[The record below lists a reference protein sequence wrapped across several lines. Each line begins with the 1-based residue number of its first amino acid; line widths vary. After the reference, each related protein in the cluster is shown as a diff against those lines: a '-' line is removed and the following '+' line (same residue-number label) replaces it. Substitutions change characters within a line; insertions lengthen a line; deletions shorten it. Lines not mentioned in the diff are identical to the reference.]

1 MQSRA
6 SVTLGKTAP
15 RGTTATQKIGW
26 IVFGFGALYMAAV
39 GWLASWRVVPA
50 IREGGIENLSEPAFF
65 FIWTLSAPLGAILVA
80 IGAAL
85 AARVAH
91 RFVIGGSVVL
101 VASLALSTMVIS
113 EVLPPL
119 FGVGGGLIT
128 LFFLG
133 ALWDWARTRPA
144 LPGSEKAGTD
154 LRMVGHTFFVIAA
167 WYLCGLLGAPT
178 YALRPELAQEVGI
191 PEAAPGLATA
201 IMVYLVLGWAFTYF
215 GGRVA
220 LRDIRHDTP

>member
-1 MQSRA
+1 MMQSKT

-26 IVFGFGALYMAAV
+26 VVFGTGALYMAAV
-39 GWLASWRVVPA
+39 GWLASWWVVPA
-50 IREGGIENLSEPAFF
+50 IREGGIENVPGPAFF
-65 FIWTLSAPLGAILVA
+65 FIWTVSAPLGAILVA

-85 AARVAH
+85 AARVAC
-91 RFVIGGSVVL
+91 RFIIGGSVVL
-101 VASLALSTMVIS
+101 VASLSLSTMVIS
-113 EVLPPL
+113 DVIPPL

-133 ALWDWARTRPA
+133 ALWDWAR
-144 LPGSEKAGTD
+144 
-154 LRMVGHTFFVIAA
+154 
-167 WYLCGLLGAPT
+167 
-178 YALRPELAQEVGI
+178 AQEVGI

-201 IMVYLVLGWAFTYF
+201 IMACLVLGWAFTYF

-220 LRDIRHDTP
+220 LRDIRHDNT